1 MPRKAWPWGRQAVA
15 GRGWWQWRAG
25 AGGSG
30 GPASA
35 KKFAQHAP
43 SNTPPAKKFSQ
54 HAPSNTPPAKKFALQ
69 A

>member
-1 MPRKAWPWGRQAVA
+1 MWRVPDAPQGLAV
-15 GRGWWQWRAG
+15 
-25 AGGSG
+25 

-43 SNTPPAKKFSQ
+43 SNTPPAKKLAQ

>member
-1 MPRKAWPWGRQAVA
+1 MWRVPDAPQGLAV
-15 GRGWWQWRAG
+15 
-25 AGGSG
+25 
-30 GPASA
+30 GPVGA

-54 HAPSNTPPAKKFALQ
+54 HAPSNTPPAKNFALQ

>member
-1 MPRKAWPWGRQAVA
+1 MPRKAWRGA
-15 GRGWWQWRAG
+15 GRQWRAG

-30 GPASA
+30 GPTGA

-43 SNTPPAKKFSQ
+43 SNTPPAKKF
-54 HAPSNTPPAKKFALQ
+54 ALQ